1 MNAWAAV
8 VAAIAGGAIALAGQ
22 NAGQRRDK
30 QVRVGELLLEA
41 CEQVVSLS
49 DDFRNRLWEE
59 VELGQEGRVG
69 EWNLLGNQL
78 AVARIKLLT
87 DDHTLLQRLEGLTA
101 SGKAMGAYWRCGNVD
116 RAELSRRRE
125 GDKIACADFVA
136 ASSARAV
143 LDDDQP

>member
-1 MNAWAAV
+1 MSAWAAV

-22 NAGQRRDK
+22 FAGRRRDK
-30 QVRVGELLLEA
+30 QVRIGELLLEA

-87 DDHTLLQRLEGLTA
+87 DDRILLQRLEGLTA
-101 SGKAMGAYWRCGNVD
+101 SGKAMGAYWRRGNVD
-116 RAELSRRRE
+116 HAELNSRRE
-125 GDKIACADFVA
+125 TDKVACAAFIA
-136 ASSARAV
+136 ASSAVVRK
-143 LDDDQP
+143 LLNG